1 MTSQV
6 QVAAGN
12 RAARSPA
19 SLKRRAVL
27 TVAAL
32 GVVYGDIGTSPLY
45 ALRLSVQAMGGA
57 QPNADAVLA
66 ALSLILWS
74 LIVVVTI
81 KYVIFILR
89 ADNKGEGGVL
99 ALAALAHRASGL
111 SRRTKGLITFGAVA
125 GLALFLGDGLLTPAI
140 SVLSAVEGLKVEQ
153 PALAPLVVPVTLA
166 ILIALFLIQ
175 YRGTERVG
183 GLFGPII
190 FIWFAAIGT
199 LGAIAIADTPAILAA
214 VNPMH
219 AIGAFIEHPAVAFV
233 TLGAVV
239 LAVTGVEALYA
250 DMGHFG
256 RGPIRFAW
264 IAVALPAL
272 LLNYFGQGAALL
284 VNPAAVEHAFYS
296 VVPAALHYPMVV
308 LATLATIIASQ
319 AVISGVYSIVHQA
332 VQLGMLPRMEI
343 RHTSPTEFGQIY
355 VPRANTLM
363 LVGVVAVVLVFQ
375 TSDALATAYGI
386 AVTGIMVISTLLVA
400 VVARKQ
406 WGWSV
411 AAAVGLFGAF
421 ALVDIAFLS
430 ANALKI
436 AEGGWFPI
444 AIAVGTLIALDTW
457 RVGRKK
463 FLEKVY
469 AGSISTDLF
478 LERADKTPI
487 RIEGTAVY
495 LTPRPD
501 LVPGALL
508 HNLKH
513 NRVLHERVILLNVKV
528 EDTPFVDADRRVSVN
543 KLGKGFFAVDLRYG
557 FFEDSDVPRGLE
569 AARALGL
576 AVDIDSTTFFVRRDI
591 LVMSENPAMARWRT
605 RLFIVLS
612 RASLDAAL
620 YFRLPPGRVVELG
633 ARTEI

>member
-1 MTSQV
+1 MTS
-6 QVAAGN
+6 ATDSTARASAGN
-12 RAARSPA
+12 SSF

-27 TVAAL
+27 TLAAL

-45 ALRLSVQAMGGA
+45 AVRLSAQAMGGSHPSA
-57 QPNADAVLA
+57 EAVLGS
-66 ALSLILWS
+66 LSLIFWS

-81 KYVIFILR
+81 KYVVFILR

-99 ALAALAHRASGL
+99 ALAALSHRASGL
-111 SRRTKGLITFGAVA
+111 SRKTKALISFAAVL
-125 GLALFLGDGLLTPAI
+125 GLALFMGDGLLTPAI
-140 SVLSAVEGLKVEQ
+140 SVLSAIEGLKVEQ
-153 PALAPLVVPVTLA
+153 PVFAPLVLPLTLG
-166 ILIALFLIQ
+166 ILVGLFLIQ
-175 YRGTERVG
+175 SRGTERVG
-183 GLFGPII
+183 GMFGPII
-190 FIWFAAIGT
+190 LIWLAALGT
-199 LGAIAIADTPAILAA
+199 LGAFAIARTPGILAA

-219 AIGAFIEHPAVAFV
+219 AVAAFETEPWVAFV
-233 TLGAVV
+233 SLGAVV
-239 LAVTGVEALYA
+239 LAVTGVEAMYA

-264 IAVALPAL
+264 LAVALPAL
-272 LLNYFGQGAALL
+272 LLNYFGQGAALIAD
-284 VNPAAVEHAFYS
+284 PGAVDHAFYS
-296 VVPAALHYPMVV
+296 VVPSALHYPMVV

-319 AVISGVYSIVHQA
+319 AVISGVYSITHQA

-363 LVGVVAVVLVFQ
+363 VVGVVAVVLVFQ
-375 TSDALATAYGI
+375 SSDALATAYGI
-386 AVTGIMVISTLLVA
+386 AVTGIMAISTTLVA

-406 WGWSV
+406 WHW
-411 AAAVGLFGAF
+411 GLVPTILVFGTL
-421 ALVDIAFLS
+421 ALVDLAFLS
-430 ANALKI
+430 ANALKFI
-436 AEGGWFPI
+436 EGGWFPI
-444 AIAVGTLIALDTW
+444 AVAVGALIVMDTW

-469 AGSISTDLF
+469 ATSLSTDLF
-478 LERADKTPI
+478 LQRADKTPI

-495 LTPRPD
+495 LAPRLD

-513 NRVLHERVILLNVKV
+513 NRVLHERIIFL
-528 EDTPFVDADRRVSVN
+528 RVSVEDSPFVEDSDRITVR
-543 KLGKGFFAVDLRYG
+543 KLGKGFYAMEVHFG
-557 FFEDSDVPRGLE
+557 FFEESDVSRALE
-569 AARALGL
+569 RARAHGV
-576 AVDIDSTTFFVRRDI
+576 AIDIENTTFFVRRDI
-591 LVMSENPAMARWRT
+591 LVMAQKPAMARWRT

-612 RASLDAAL
+612 HSALDAAL